1 MERQGVGRWQ
11 GGRCPVNQE
20 PIALVRQ
27 AARGNLE
34 AMRSL
39 RDAGMSLATS
49 CDDEEEKLF
58 QYYEAAIFGRLAAE
72 IGGLTDRA
80 HLMGLLALQAD
91 ILRGS
96 DCEDERCRA
105 IELEGEAVALA
116 ELVAEQGGEFSEETA
131 TMIVMGADA
140 VEPEVFARAKHFK
153 KLWGTD

>member
-1 MERQGVGRWQ
+1 M
-11 GGRCPVNQE
+11 NQE

-58 QYYEAAIFGRLAAE
+58 QYYEA
-72 IGGLTDRA
+72 DRA